1 MSGHWCHRP
10 ISLTGASQA
19 KPLRHQLRLAEVV
32 PFFLFS
38 LSFSHCHK
46 HYRHHHSRPELSS
59 CCRRFGHPLFSLC
72 LPPTSPDVQRAGTRL
87 TAAVEAVQPPKHR
100 CPVPLPLC
108 CCSGEETE
116 ERREER
122 EEEEETYDKW
132 APLHN
137 RTASFISIQG
147 ADVDPDGYAE
157 AAGNLKAQGKT

>member
-10 ISLTGASQA
+10 ISLNGASQA

-32 PFFLFS
+32 PFFLFP

-59 CCRRFGHPLFSLC
+59 CCRCSGHPLFSLC

-87 TAAVEAVQPPKHR
+87 TATVEAVQPPKHWR
-100 CPVPLPLC
+100 PVPLPLC

-122 EEEEETYDKW
+122 EEEETYDKW

-137 RTASFISIQG
+137 RIASFISIQG
-147 ADVDPDGYAE
+147 ANVDPDGYAE